1 MKEWCNSLNIKL
13 EFTVGYFPEANGV
26 AERRN
31 RSLLEKA
38 NAMRFEAGLPGS
50 YWEFACV
57 CATYLKN
64 RSPTQGKDIT
74 PWEAW
79 SNKRPSVKHYR
90 IFGCPACVQIPKE
103 KRNKLNNKKWK
114 GVFVGYHDD
123 TDRIWKIWDPAD
135 CKVKEATSIVFD
147 ENFSNGKSEEFL
159 RSWGDTT
166 AEGQRSPKSPASHA
180 NDCFRVNQYQQNF
193 PAQEAR

>member
-1 MKEWCNSLNIKL
+1 M

-26 AERRN
+26 AERCN
-31 RSLLEKA
+31 LSLLEKA
-38 NAMRFEAGLPGS
+38 NASFEAGLPGS

-79 SNKRPSVKHYR
+79 SNKRPSVKHYS
-90 IFGCPACVQIPKE
+90 IFCCPDCVQIPKE
-103 KRNKLNNKKWK
+103 KRNKLDNKKWK

-135 CKVKEATSIVFD
+135 CKVKEPTSIVFD
-147 ENFSNGKSEEFL
+147 ENFSNGKVKNFFAHGEIQQL
-159 RSWGDTT
+159 RVKDL
-166 AEGQRSPKSPASHA
+166 
-180 NDCFRVNQYQQNF
+180 QN
-193 PAQEAR
+193 PQPLMQMIALGLINISNA